1 VLGTCTCDARGVA
14 GTRVAERLAALREL
28 WANPG
33 LRRAELAWGGFHTAE
48 WASLVALAVVAF
60 AAGGAGAVG
69 VVLFARMVPSAFV
82 APLVAVA
89 GDRAPRER
97 ILLVAHFV
105 RAVACLGA
113 ALALLLDTQALVV
126 YVFAVLA
133 AVPLAAH
140 RPCHLALAPLLARTP
155 RELAASNVAAL
166 TFESAAVLCGPLLA
180 AILLAVSGPA
190 AVFGACAVLSA
201 GSFVLISGV
210 RPARVERVGV
220 AASTIARELRE
231 GVAAVASNRPVR
243 LVVGL
248 FGSQALVRGVLGV
261 LLVVIAID
269 LLGLGEPGVGILTA
283 AFGVGG
289 LMGAVAGIG
298 LVGRG
303 GLGRPFQLALAG
315 WGLPLALIG
324 LWPDTVVAV
333 VCLAF
338 SGFANSLLDVSG
350 FTSMQEHTDDRVIG
364 RVFGLFE
371 LVVIGAVALGSLLG
385 PLGIDLIGTR
395 GTLGA
400 AGGLLVALAL
410 LCHAPLG
417 RLDEGTSVRGADVE
431 LLQQTSI
438 FGPLPYVTLR
448 RLAASLEEHQALE
461 GEAVITQGEPGE
473 LVYVIAA
480 GRVCVS
486 RDGQVIRELGP
497 GDVFGELALMLDV
510 PRTATVTALQPVRL
524 RALAREPF
532 LAAVTGN
539 QLSTDALRTLIAAR
553 APREAEVADDM
564 LVPSVAGASA
574 GSDDASPRT

>member
-1 VLGTCTCDARGVA
+1 
-14 GTRVAERLAALREL
+14 
-28 WANPG
+28 
-33 LRRAELAWGGFHTAE
+33 
-48 WASLVALAVVAF
+48 
-60 AAGGAGAVG
+60 
-69 VVLFARMVPSAFV
+69 M
-82 APLVAVA
+82 
-89 GDRAPRER
+89 
-97 ILLVAHFV
+97 
-105 RAVACLGA
+105 
-113 ALALLLDTQALVV
+113 
-126 YVFAVLA
+126 
-133 AVPLAAH
+133 
-140 RPCHLALAPLLARTP
+140 
-155 RELAASNVAAL
+155 
-166 TFESAAVLCGPLLA
+166 
-180 AILLAVSGPA
+180 
-190 AVFGACAVLSA
+190 LSA
-201 GSFVLISGV
+201 GSFVLIGGV
-210 RPARVERVGV
+210 RPAQVERVGV

-289 LMGAVAGIG
+289 LIGAVAGIG

-315 WGLPLALIG
+315 WGLPLVLIG

-395 GTLGA
+395 GTLA
-400 AGGLLVALAL
+400 TAGCLLVALAL

-417 RLDEGTSVRGADVE
+417 RLDEGTDVRGADVE
-431 LLQQTSI
+431 LLQRTSI

-448 RLAASLEEHQALE
+448 RLAASLGEHHALD
-461 GEAVITQGEPGE
+461 GEAIVTQGEPGE

-480 GRVCVS
+480 GRVLVS
-486 RDGQVIRELGP
+486 RDGRMIRELGP

-524 RALAREPF
+524 RTLAREPF

-539 QLSTDALRTLIAAR
+539 QLSNEALRRLIAAR
-553 APREAEVADDM
+553 APRETGVADDM
-564 LVPSVAGASA
+564 LEPSVARAGAASGD
-574 GSDDASPRT
+574 GSRLR